1 VSCFLFFSSDIL
13 NSTLLST
20 KRSTNFIRLNFPFA
34 NRCISLD
41 LWWNHGVEQ
50 QAFGRIF
57 RMGQKKETYMTR
69 LVVRNSVD
77 MRLLGMQE
85 WKLKACEKA
94 IDENG
99 EDGEGGKTKGE
110 GGTLNLTQLSRLF
123 GFLRTD
129 EDDNVRIVPDYDD
142 RDVGA
147 DTSDNGDGSSSAGGV
162 YGEGYEDA
170 LGRKED
176 EGLSD

>member
-1 VSCFLFFSSDIL
+1 MKQIT
-13 NSTLLST
+13 NYLS
-20 KRSTNFIRLNFPFA
+20 LNFPFA

-41 LWWNHGVEQ
+41 LWWNHAVEQ

-77 MRLLGMQE
+77 MRLLGMQD

-99 EDGEGGKTKGE
+99 EDGEGGKSKGE
-110 GGTLNLTQLSRLF
+110 GGSLNLTQLSRLF
-123 GFLRTD
+123 GFLKTD
-129 EDDNVRIVPDYDD
+129 EDDNVVIVPDYDD
-142 RDVGA
+142 MEGGGDA
-147 DTSDNGDGSSSAGGV
+147 SDNGEGGSSGTGV

-170 LGRKED
+170 LGRRGEGD
-176 EGLSD
+176 ELSD